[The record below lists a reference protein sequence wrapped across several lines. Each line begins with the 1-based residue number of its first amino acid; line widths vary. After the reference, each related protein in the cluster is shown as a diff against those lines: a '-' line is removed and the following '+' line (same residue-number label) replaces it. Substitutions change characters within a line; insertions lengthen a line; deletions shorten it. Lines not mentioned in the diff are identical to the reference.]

1 MNARLLLSASV
12 AVAVAWA
19 LGGTA
24 LPEPP
29 EVVDLSAP
37 PASSWLRTEWFS
49 VHGRGAGGE
58 GRVGWLRRSLARVT
72 WEGRPAVERQI
83 DVHVQVAD
91 AAAAETR
98 TRTVYLEDAPQLL
111 VVAEVSSDE
120 QGRRRSRTVVRRDSR
135 FDVTTTRGAQ
145 TLTGA
150 VVAFDVRLRDEVVL
164 ERLARAA
171 AADPG
176 GARGRALEA
185 FGLDVPTMSRTK
197 RRFEVAEVEADAPGG
212 PVFAVRSPADGPATP
227 PLRIDAAGR
236 LLSGPFSEDFVVRSA
251 TEAAATDAAGLTSVE
266 ALTRVPLDAQL
277 GDVTTISRLVFTAE
291 GLDARLVPASP
302 RQKVTAEGSRLR
314 IEVVRDASPGKT
326 TPEERAAA
334 LTRSQQLDWGER
346 ALRDA
351 ADAALAGTSQRVGQ
365 VDALLKFVAAR
376 LEDEIVLGDLTASEV
391 LAAGRGDCTEHARL
405 FVALCR
411 AAGIPAREVTG
422 LAWTGDGTRTL
433 GHHAWAEVELQ
444 SNWRPVDPTQARMPA
459 DAARIELSPSTT
471 TTSLRDVKFAV
482 ESVERDAE

>member
-164 ERLARAA
+164 ERLARDA

-351 ADAALAGTSQRVGQ
+351 ADAAL
-365 VDALLKFVAAR
+365 
-376 LEDEIVLGDLTASEV
+376 EDEIVLGDLTASEV